1 MSLELALQQ
10 ATAAFQL
17 NTALL
22 QQLIAILAAENTPAI
37 TAPAAEDLPKAKRTK
52 KEAPAEATAGEPVGE
67 PVQEPVQEPTAPSPA
82 STVTAASETVAVAT
96 ATKAPT
102 YADAAAA
109 ITRVVKE
116 MGTPTAKSLLSAFGA
131 SNLKGVPE
139 ARYAEVIA
147 AAADATVPF

>member
-37 TAPAAEDLPKAKRTK
+37 TAPTAEDLPKAKRTK
-52 KEAPAEATAGEPVGE
+52 KEAAPVEPVG
-67 PVQEPVQEPTAPSPA
+67 EPVQEPTAPSPA
-82 STVTAASETVAVAT
+82 STATAASETVAVAP

-116 MGTPTAKSLLSAFGA
+116 MGTPTAKALLSAFGA

-147 AAADATVPF
+147 AADATVPF

>member
-22 QQLIAILAAENTPAI
+22 QQLIAILAAENAPAI
-37 TAPAAEDLPKAKRTK
+37 TAPTAEDLPKAKRTK
-52 KEAPAEATAGEPVGE
+52 KEAAPVEPVG
-67 PVQEPVQEPTAPSPA
+67 EPVQEPTAPSPA
-82 STVTAASETVAVAT
+82 STATAASETVAVAP
-96 ATKAPT
+96 ATKTPT

-116 MGTPTAKSLLSAFGA
+116 MGTPTAKALLSAFGA

-147 AAADATVPF
+147 AADATVPF

>member
-22 QQLIAILAAENTPAI
+22 QQLIAILVAENAPAI
-37 TAPAAEDLPKAKRTK
+37 TADGEEDPPKAKRTK
-52 KEAPAEATAGEPVGE
+52 KEAPAEATAGEPV
-67 PVQEPVQEPTAPSPA
+67 QEPTAPSPA
-82 STVTAASETVAVAT
+82 STATAASETVAVAP

-116 MGTPTAKSLLSAFGA
+116 MGTPTAKALLSAFGA

-147 AAADATVPF
+147 AADATAPF

>member
-22 QQLIAILAAENTPAI
+22 QQLIAILVAENAPAI
-37 TAPAAEDLPKAKRTK
+37 TAAAAEDLPKAKRTK
-52 KEAPAEATAGEPVGE
+52 KEAAPVEPVG
-67 PVQEPVQEPTAPSPA
+67 EPVQEPTAPSPA
-82 STVTAASETVAVAT
+82 SAVTAASETVAVAP

-116 MGTPTAKSLLSAFGA
+116 MGTPTAKALLSAFGA

-147 AAADATVPF
+147 AADATVPF

>member
-22 QQLIAILAAENTPAI
+22 QQLIAILVAENAPAI
-37 TAPAAEDLPKAKRTK
+37 TAAGEDDPPKAKRTK
-52 KEAPAEATAGEPVGE
+52 KEAPVEPVG
-67 PVQEPVQEPTAPSPA
+67 EPVQEPTAPSPA
-82 STVTAASETVAVAT
+82 STATAASETVAVAP

-116 MGTPTAKSLLSAFGA
+116 MGTPTAKALLSAFGA

-147 AAADATVPF
+147 AADATAPF

>member
-22 QQLIAILAAENTPAI
+22 QQLIAILAAENAPAI

-52 KEAPAEATAGEPVGE
+52 KEALAGATVGE
-67 PVQEPVQEPTAPSPA
+67 PVQEPPAPSPA
-82 STVTAASETVAVAT
+82 STATDASETAAVAP

-116 MGTPTAKSLLSAFGA
+116 MGTPTAKALLSAFGA

-147 AAADATVPF
+147 AADATVPF

>member
-52 KEAPAEATAGEPVGE
+52 KEAAPV
-67 PVQEPVQEPTAPSPA
+67 EPVQEPTAPSPA
-82 STVTAASETVAVAT
+82 STATDASETVAVAP

-116 MGTPTAKSLLSAFGA
+116 MGTPTAKALLSAFGA

-139 ARYAEVIA
+139 VRYAEVIA
-147 AAADATVPF
+147 AADATVPF

>member
-37 TAPAAEDLPKAKRTK
+37 TAAGEDDPPKAKRTK
-52 KEAPAEATAGEPVGE
+52 KEAAPVEPAG
-67 PVQEPVQEPTAPSPA
+67 EPVQEPTAPSPA
-82 STVTAASETVAVAT
+82 PTATAASETVAVAP

-116 MGTPTAKSLLSAFGA
+116 MGTPTAKALLSAFGA

-147 AAADATVPF
+147 AADATAPF

>member
-22 QQLIAILAAENTPAI
+22 QKLIAILAAENTPAI

-52 KEAPAEATAGEPVGE
+52 KEALAGATVGE
-67 PVQEPVQEPTAPSPA
+67 PVQEPPAPSPA
-82 STVTAASETVAVAT
+82 STATDASETAAVAP

-116 MGTPTAKSLLSAFGA
+116 MGTPTAKALLSTFGA

-139 ARYAEVIA
+139 DRYAEVIA
-147 AAADATVPF
+147 AADATVPF

>member
-1 MSLELALQQ
+1 VDDHAQDRGGN
-10 ATAAFQL
+10 A
-17 NTALL
+17 
-22 QQLIAILAAENTPAI
+22 PAI

-52 KEAPAEATAGEPVGE
+52 KEAAPVEPVG
-67 PVQEPVQEPTAPSPA
+67 EPVQEPTAPSPA
-82 STVTAASETVAVAT
+82 STVTDASETVAVAT

-116 MGTPTAKSLLSAFGA
+116 MGTPTAKALLSAFGA

-147 AAADATVPF
+147 AADATVPF

>member
-22 QQLIAILAAENTPAI
+22 QQLIAILAAENSAEI
-37 TAPAAEDLPKAKRTK
+37 TAPAAEDPPKAKRTK
-52 KEAPAEATAGEPVGE
+52 KEAAPVEPVGE
-67 PVQEPVQEPTAPSPA
+67 PEQAPTAPSPA
-82 STVTAASETVAVAT
+82 STASAASETVAVAP

-116 MGTPTAKSLLSAFGA
+116 MGTPTAKALLSAFGA

-147 AAADATVPF
+147 AADATAPF